1 MRIKEIFSEVLY
13 IEPQTHKDKRG
24 YFKENFNYRD
34 LKEKGIDFNCVQD
47 NLSFSEQA
55 GTIRGL
61 HYQLDP
67 FEQSKIIY
75 VISGKIFDVFLDIR
89 KSSSTYGEYG
99 SMELTKESGFIL
111 VPKGFAHGFC
121 TLEDKTLILYK
132 VDNYYNPDYETGV
145 IWNDQQLSIKW
156 PFSQDLCHLSEKDLK
171 LPNFSAN

>member
-1 MRIKEIFSEVLY
+1 M
-13 IEPQTHKDKRG
+13 
-24 YFKENFNYRD
+24 
-34 LKEKGIDFNCVQD
+34 QD

-89 KSSSTYGEYG
+89 KSSPTYGKYG

-156 PFSQDLCHLSEKDLK
+156 PFSEDLCRLSKKDLM
-171 LPNFSAN
+171 LPNFSVH